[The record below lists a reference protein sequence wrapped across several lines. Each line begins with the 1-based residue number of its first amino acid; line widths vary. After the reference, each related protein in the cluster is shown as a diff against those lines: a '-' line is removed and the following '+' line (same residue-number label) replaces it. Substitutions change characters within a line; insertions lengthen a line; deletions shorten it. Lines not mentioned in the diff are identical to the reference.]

1 MSAPHFIRQ
10 PTSPAVRGGIKFA
23 LAGTVALS
31 LALWLGLDEPEWAV
45 TTAFVLST
53 PKFVGAIGEKTV
65 LRIGGAMAGALIGI
79 LLVAGLLPQHTWLF
93 LLAMGIL
100 TSLTTTLYG
109 GSLMPYGF
117 RQAGYTATLVAASG
131 LLHPTMAWE
140 IGLARCQ
147 EICLGIAVTMTLTT
161 LLWPRYAHV
170 EFVKDARGTLG
181 ILARIF
187 RKQIEGGG
195 ESGGVLEKVGGSFSK
210 LRMMIRLGSMES
222 KRFLRRKPQVDKV
235 VAQLGALSTALSN
248 FERTLAADSVYRQF
262 FAAQLSPLLE
272 SLAKTM
278 EALAD
283 PQASHAAR
291 KDALAGATGHLN
303 IYQAR
308 LSEFRATHIGDHASV
323 DESLGHAGH
332 ALAIHEI
339 HEALKHLSALLPLV
353 EKHQARG
360 LPGFQMQKFRKPDGE
375 AIKGGVRGGITIV
388 LGLILLDWLR
398 LPGGGIMLV
407 GMYLLTVIAINSP
420 DRRGDLGSFRALG
433 RALPA
438 CAGYWLCLILLAPLL
453 SNDVVVF
460 VVLAA
465 MLFAAG
471 HAWET
476 GKMSP
481 FGSMVCLVMVAV
493 LVNLYSPEPVTSK
506 DIAGPMTGLMLA
518 VVLSAVLRRF
528 LWPVLP
534 QKTYRADLAQLLTFL
549 AAIASRPEQKT
560 QMHKRAEVAL
570 YSAECVTL
578 IGVMEKLR
586 AMDEA
591 TGGRHRSYLRSL
603 ARLGGHLISTTGK
616 VSLPQEARECYEQE
630 RGRLLAAVA
639 DFLRLQHRAVAEQT
653 TPAEAQPLP
662 PIREWTTRCRNL
674 IRAHTAED
682 LPVYLSLGLLYRVEQ
697 IAASADEAGRKGAA
711 LDFGGTGWIL
721 NLGSELR

>member
-1 MSAPHFIRQ
+1 MSAPRLMSS

-93 LLAMGIL
+93 LLAMGVL

-131 LLHPTMAWE
+131 LLHPAMAWE

-147 EICLGIAVTMTLTT
+147 EICLGIAVTMTLATV
-161 LLWPRYAHV
+161 LWPRYAHV

-187 RKQIEGGG
+187 RMQIAGGG

-262 FAAQLSPLLE
+262 FAAQLDPLLE
-272 SLAKTM
+272 ALARTM

-283 PQASHAAR
+283 SQASRAAR
-291 KDALAGATGHLN
+291 KDALAGATSHLR

-308 LSEFRATHIGDHASV
+308 LSEFRAAHIGDHASV
-323 DESLGHAGH
+323 EESLGHAGH

-360 LPGFQMQKFRKPDGE
+360 LPGFQVQKFRKPDGE

-433 RALPA
+433 WALLA
-438 CAGYWLCLILLAPLL
+438 CAGYWLGLILLAPLL

-460 VVLAA
+460 VVLAG
-465 MLFAAG
+465 MLFVAG

-493 LVNLYSPEPVTSK
+493 LVNLYSPEPVTPK

-534 QKTYRADLAQLLTFL
+534 QKTYRADLAQLLSFL
-549 AAIASRPEQKT
+549 ETIASRPDQKAP
-560 QMHKRAEVAL
+560 MHKRAEVAL

-578 IGVMEKLR
+578 VGVIEKLR
-586 AMDEA
+586 AMDDA

-616 VSLPQEARECYEQE
+616 VGLPKEALEYYELE
-630 RGRLLAAVA
+630 RARLLAAVA
-639 DFLRLQHRAVAEQT
+639 DFLRLQHRAVGEKT
-653 TPAEAQPLP
+653 IPAEAQDLP

-682 LPVYLSLGLLYRVEQ
+682 LPTYLSLGLLYRIEQ
-697 IAASADEAGRKGAA
+697 VGVSVNEAGRKGAEI
-711 LDFGGTGWIL
+711 DWGRT
-721 NLGSELR
+721 SEHPSKI